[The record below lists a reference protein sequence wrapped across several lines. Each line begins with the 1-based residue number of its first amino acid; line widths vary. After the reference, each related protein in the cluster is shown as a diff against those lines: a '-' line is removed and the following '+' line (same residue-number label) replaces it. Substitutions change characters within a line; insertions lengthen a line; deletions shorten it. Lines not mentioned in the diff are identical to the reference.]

1 MGWCARAA
9 AWPHCTP
16 PPAGREVRAYADKQ
30 ERLAATQ
37 EGGAA
42 SRPFLAGLFGGRLDH
57 RATHVVAAVGANH
70 VRGDRRATLPAV
82 LQLERFDGVMR
93 PATTGAGIRTFS
105 FWDSHGNQPN
115 ARPDGAGP
123 SSMRITSYKNGEWV
137 IVREGP
143 AECQAGD
150 SGGSGFPERALS
162 VKRRQA
168 GFWTYLLRNSY
179 SLLLCNP
186 QRVYGGS
193 SPV

>member
-1 MGWCARAA
+1 MRIG

-16 PPAGREVRAYADKQ
+16 PAARRKVRQSATDKQ
-30 ERLAATQ
+30 ERLAATR

-42 SRPFLAGLFGGRLDH
+42 SRPFLAGLFRGRLDH

-93 PATTGAGIRTFS
+93 PAATAAGVRTFS

-123 SSMRITSYKNGEWV
+123 SSMRITSYKNSERV
-137 IVREGP
+137 IVREGS

-150 SGGSGFPERALS
+150 WGGSVLTVNWSGTGVVFR
-162 VKRRQA
+162 
-168 GFWTYLLRNSY
+168 
-179 SLLLCNP
+179 
-186 QRVYGGS
+186 S
-193 SPV
+193 SSSMRS